1 MRLGNEYRI
10 INSAEYQVSPKGEL
24 EDLKRILQ
32 DLTYFGG
39 ISNSKAIS
47 IIDEYNKIINSDTFE
62 GMMAEKDEYYKEY
75 LELVSKISSAIAD
88 VDYNSLKSPGVLLFR
103 QMKKG

>member
-10 INSAEYQVSPKGEL
+10 INRAEYQVSAKGEL

-32 DLTYFGG
+32 DLTCFGG

-47 IIDEYNKIINSDTFE
+47 HH
-62 GMMAEKDEYYKEY
+62 
-75 LELVSKISSAIAD
+75 
-88 VDYNSLKSPGVLLFR
+88 
-103 QMKKG
+103 